1 MLKLFL
7 FLELLHH
14 FGIAVAK
21 QGLDEI
27 IFQPTVEIPLVPVLL
42 VPMLGTFYLG
52 MLLPEF
58 EGVIGITFHR
68 NPFRA
73 LQIYTSKDLAQNA
86 KHQGPL
92 IKRKSLGYEGK
103 REAILSNR
111 FYIHYFFTSN

>member
-14 FGIAVAK
+14 FGIAVAN

-27 IFQPTVEIPLVPVLL
+27 IFQRAIEVYLIPVFLI
-42 VPMLGTFYLG
+42 PMPCAFYFG
-52 MLLPEF
+52 MHFPEF

-73 LQIYTSKDLAQNA
+73 LQVNTGKDLVEDS
-86 KHQGPL
+86 KRQGPL
-92 IKRKSLGYEGK
+92 IKGKSLGYEGK
-103 REAILSNR
+103 
-111 FYIHYFFTSN
+111 

>member
-7 FLELLHH
+7 FLEFLHH
-14 FGIAVAK
+14 FGITVAK

-27 IFQPTVEIPLVPVLL
+27 IFQRAIKVYLIPVFLI
-42 VPMLGTFYLG
+42 PMPCAFYFG
-52 MLLPEF
+52 MLFPEF

-68 NPFRA
+68 NPFGA
-73 LQIYTSKDLAQNA
+73 LQVNTGKDLAQNT

-92 IKRKSLGYEGK
+92 IKRKNLDYEGK

-111 FYIHYFFTSN
+111 FYINYFFTLN